1 MTILDRAMRDL
12 ERAQAVGEQMIYPA
26 YARRLKQRL
35 AAGWKPA
42 DKTIY
47 AAIGPRC
54 WSLAAAWSGDASWR
68 AYIAVPNVARV
79 DLAVVHGWPVIFY
92 GRGATDDELTA
103 LAANMIRAGA
113 ELAIGE
119 IGGRYVSFRGVA
131 I

>member
-1 MTILDRAMRDL
+1 MTILDRALHDVARARAAG
-12 ERAQAVGEQMIYPA
+12 ERLTYPA
-26 YARRLKQRL
+26 YSRELRERI
-35 AAGWKPA
+35 AAGWRPA

-54 WSLAAAWSGDASWR
+54 WDLAAQWRGDKWR
-68 AYIAVPNVARV
+68 AYLAIPNPARV
-79 DLAVVHGWPVIFY
+79 DLSIVKGWPVIFY
-92 GRGATDDELTA
+92 GRGASDDELQSVA
-103 LAANMIRAGA
+103 VNMVRAGA